1 MGESMKEIGLIIK
14 CRVRVLILGQT
25 VGDMRDHMKEIRKMA
40 LEYING
46 LMAEFMKVHGM
57 KGNNMVKENI
67 LQLKVKKD
75 MDSGRTANV
84 LNG

>member
-46 LMAEFMKVHGM
+46 LMVEFMKVHGT
-57 KGNNMVKENI
+57 KVNNMVKENI